1 VALQKTGFRL
11 EFIPMKIGAGMT
23 SIMKTVLYG
32 WTLIQGGAEMEIK
45 AIGVVGAGQMGSG
58 IAEVALTSG
67 FHVLMRDVSTEAVE
81 KGRLR
86 IVTDFDKRIQKEKM
100 TAPEKEAILQRL
112 STTLE
117 LEDFGN
123 CDFVI
128 EAAVENIPLKWDIFR
143 KLDEVTRKEAI
154 LASNTS
160 SISITRIAS
169 VTQRSDRVIGM
180 HFFNPAPVMKLLEI
194 VRGLVTSDETF
205 RITRDL
211 SLKMGKTPLE
221 ANDFPGFISSRLIF
235 SYMNEAV
242 YTLYEGLGKAE
253 DIDAIMKMG
262 ANHPMG
268 PLELADLVGLD
279 TCLSVMN
286 VLQEAFGDKYRPCPL
301 LTKYVEAG
309 YLGRKTGK
317 GFYTYGE
324 RR

>member
-1 VALQKTGFRL
+1 
-11 EFIPMKIGAGMT
+11 
-23 SIMKTVLYG
+23 
-32 WTLIQGGAEMEIK
+32 MEIK
-45 AIGVVGAGQMGSG
+45 MIGVVGSGQMGSG

-67 FHVLMRDVSTEAVE
+67 FDVLMRDVTKEAVQR
-81 KGRLR
+81 GRLR
-86 IVTDFDKRIQKEKM
+86 IVTDLDKRVQKGKITE
-100 TAPEKEAILQRL
+100 TEKEAMLRRL
-112 STTLE
+112 STTIK
-117 LEDFGN
+117 LEDFGR

-128 EAAVENIPLKWDIFR
+128 EAAVENILLKGEIFK

-169 VTQRSDRVIGM
+169 ATRRPDRVIGM
-180 HFFNPAPVMKLLEI
+180 HFFNPAPVMKLIEI
-194 VRGLVTSDETF
+194 IRGLITSDETF
-205 RITRDL
+205 QITREL
-211 SLKMGKTPLE
+211 SLKLGKTPLE

-235 SYMNEAV
+235 SFMNEGI
-242 YTLYEGLGKAE
+242 YIFYEGLGRAE

-279 TCLSVMN
+279 TVLSVMG

-309 YLGRKTGK
+309 YLGVKTGR
-317 GFYTYGE
+317 GFYSYGE
-324 RR
+324 KK

>member
-1 VALQKTGFRL
+1 
-11 EFIPMKIGAGMT
+11 M
-23 SIMKTVLYG
+23 
-32 WTLIQGGAEMEIK
+32 EMEIK
-45 AIGVVGAGQMGSG
+45 KIGVVGAGQMGSG

-67 FHVLMRDVSTEAVE
+67 FDVLMRDVTIEAVQ

-86 IVTDFDKRIQKEKM
+86 IVTDFDKRVQKGKM
-100 TAPEKEAILQRL
+100 TETEKETIFQRL
-112 STTLE
+112 STTIK
-117 LEDFGN
+117 LEDMGK

-128 EAAVENIPLKWDIFR
+128 EAAVENIPLKWEIFT
-143 KLDEVTRKEAI
+143 KLDEVAPKETI

-169 VTQRSDRVIGM
+169 VTRRADRVIGM
-180 HFFNPAPVMKLLEI
+180 HFFNPAPVMKLIEI
-194 VRGLVTSDETF
+194 IRGLVTSDETF
-205 RITRDL
+205 RITREL

-235 SYMNEAV
+235 SFMNEGI
-242 YTLYEGLGKAE
+242 YTLYESLGRAE

-279 TCLSVMN
+279 TVLSVMS

-309 YLGRKTGK
+309 YLGVKTGR
-317 GFYTYGE
+317 GFYQYGGKK
-324 RR
+324 